1 MPSPTA
7 CSPPCGCS
15 PPSGLQANFPS
26 PITWQSNSLPPE
38 SWARSPSCSHKK
50 PSVTAPALFWPSPPL
65 GPPPHAVS
73 SKERSVMGIID
84 FFIANRIV
92 GWSHQ
97 CSNYRRPNVRPANFF
112 QVGHLLCR
120 SGATQ
125 EPLGSASMV
134 WTERTYHRGRRQAA
148 LGRLTPIELDTL
160 TAMRRAA
167 TSPRLL
173 GPKGLR

>member
-1 MPSPTA
+1 
-7 CSPPCGCS
+7 
-15 PPSGLQANFPS
+15 
-26 PITWQSNSLPPE
+26 
-38 SWARSPSCSHKK
+38 
-50 PSVTAPALFWPSPPL
+50 
-65 GPPPHAVS
+65 
-73 SKERSVMGIID
+73 MGIID

-148 LGRLTPIELDTL
+148 LGRL
-160 TAMRRAA
+160 
-167 TSPRLL
+167 
-173 GPKGLR
+173 